1 MQAGTSAGWGALQRA
16 QKVLAPHRGHL
27 GSLVAM
33 AAILASFAAAWMSV
47 EPNAPDRRMPAAT
60 SAAGEQARRTGR
72 PGREILIA
80 GYAGGPLYHRSDVHL
95 VRPGGT
101 DLTLKGLGWDGDAL
115 YFPIDGGIRSVE
127 WWGSLG
133 FMVDFLHNKAISR
146 LGRGAHGRKLAD
158 PVIETVDAEGAIGGK
173 PAPAQI
179 KLTDVLER
187 FEFTHGHNTLIFTG
201 MIRPFALTPSVRPYF
216 GAGFGFAIPHV
227 EVWFPGG
234 KKEDRTNEYQY
245 AGPAAQGLAGI
256 EFRRGNWS
264 YVLEYKLMWASIEG
278 ALTGDESFLNFMMP
292 GDLARQ
298 FMRWWKGE
306 EPRLGRFETT
316 LTAHTLV
323 GGAGYWWQVRP
334 AVPAP

>member
-1 MQAGTSAGWGALQRA
+1 MQARMFSIAPTRSERSFAGSPTGEQ
-16 QKVLAPHRGHL
+16 LASL
-27 GSLVAM
+27 AAMLMLVASHSATWM
-33 AAILASFAAAWMSV
+33 AS
-47 EPNAPDRRMPAAT
+47 EPGAVDGPVPVATAAT
-60 SAAGEQARRTGR
+60 EARRTAGT

-95 VRPGGT
+95 TRPGGT
-101 DLTLKGLGWDGDAL
+101 DLTLKQMGWDGDML

-133 FMVDFLHNKAISR
+133 FMVDFLHNKAVPR
-146 LGRGAHGRKLAD
+146 LGKGAHGRKLSN
-158 PVIETVDAEGAIGGK
+158 PVVETVDAEGIIDGK
-173 PAPAQI
+173 PAPSRI
-179 KLTDVLER
+179 LLTDVIER

-201 MIRPFALTPSVRPYF
+201 LVRPFAITPKVRPYF

-234 KKEDRTNEYQY
+234 AKDDRTNEYQY

-256 EFRRGNWS
+256 ELRKGNWS
-264 YVLEYKLMWASIEG
+264 YFLEYKLMWASIEG
-278 ALTGDESFLNFMMP
+278 ALTGDESFLNFMLP

-298 FMRWWKGE
+298 FLRWWNGE

-316 LTAHTLV
+316 LTAHTVV
-323 GGAGYWWQVRP
+323 GGAGYWWQVGG
-334 AVPAP
+334 AAPLAR